1 MLGLQLCHW
10 TLLCILTGGEVLFIY
25 ILCTQVLCLH
35 VCLHTRR
42 GHQIVC
48 CHEGLLNAK
57 SSLQPHFLL
66 LEYTWRTRSELPL
79 AWEDVRL
86 THPSSHGC
94 TFFPSHAVNSI
105 TIKRMVW
112 KNSLEIGHFRTL
124 WIILKDIWL
133 MHKGRITMVLTTN
146 TSIYLALRAPLGSSS
161 ADTSSRSALKPW
173 GTECKADSRTPDSEG
188 SQ

>member
-1 MLGLQLCHW
+1 M
-10 TLLCILTGGEVLFIY
+10 
-25 ILCTQVLCLH
+25 
-35 VCLHTRR
+35 CLHTRR

-79 AWEDVRL
+79 AWEDVWL

-133 MHKGRITMVLTTN
+133 MHKRENNNGADDQY
-146 TSIYLALRAPLGSSS
+146 IYLPSPEGTSRVQLCRYFFKVSTEALGYWVQGRFKDPRLWRLTVKKLIVKTKTFI
-161 ADTSSRSALKPW
+161 TSTSALYSI
-173 GTECKADSRTPDSEG
+173 TF
-188 SQ
+188 